1 MYDKQ
6 IKDVLERIETQAN
19 KKEFKINTAEEWYY
33 VSGLWLG
40 YVFKN
45 MKGETLK
52 SGKRQEAMRLAS
64 QKDEKHFRDF
74 LCGIFKTEYMKFNP
88 SDKADGVF
96 SAIINYGFEESE
108 ISYDGAQ
115 VLSQGLVSEF

>member
-1 MYDKQ
+1 MFDRQ
-6 IKDVLERIETQAN
+6 IKDVLERIEAQAS

-45 MKGETLK
+45 MKSKTLK
-52 SGKRQEAMRLAS
+52 SGRRQEVMRLAS
-64 QKDEKHFRDF
+64 QKDEKHFKDF

-115 VLSQGLVSEF
+115 ALSQGLVSEF

>member
-88 SDKADGVF
+88 IDKADGVF

-115 VLSQGLVSEF
+115 ALSQGLVSEF

>member
-1 MYDKQ
+1 MFDKQ
-6 IKDVLERIETQAN
+6 IKDVLERIEAQAN

-52 SGKRQEAMRLAS
+52 TGRRQEAIRLAV

-74 LCGIFKTEYMKFNP
+74 LCGIFKTEYMKFDP
-88 SDKADGVF
+88 SDKADGLF
-96 SAIINYGFEESE
+96 AAIVNYGFEESE
-108 ISYDGAQ
+108 ISYDGTQA
-115 VLSQGLVSEF
+115 LSQGLVSEF

>member
-1 MYDKQ
+1 MFDKQ
-6 IKDVLERIETQAN
+6 IKDVLERIKVQAD

-52 SGKRQEAMRLAS
+52 TGRRQEAMRLVA

-74 LCGIFKTEYMKFNP
+74 LCGIFKTEYMKFDP
-88 SDKADGVF
+88 SDKADGLF
-96 SAIINYGFEESE
+96 AAIVNYGFEESE
-108 ISYDGAQ
+108 TSYDGTQA
-115 VLSQGLVSEF
+115 LSQGLVLEF

>member
-1 MYDKQ
+1 MYNKQ

-45 MKGETLK
+45 TKGESLK
-52 SGKRQEAMRLAS
+52 LGRRQEAMRLAS
-64 QKDEKHFRDF
+64 QKDEKHFKDF
-74 LCGIFKTEYMKFNP
+74 LCGIFKTEYMKFDP
-88 SDKADGVF
+88 SDKVDGLF
-96 SAIINYGFEESE
+96 AAIVNYGFEEPE
-108 ISYDGAQ
+108 ISYDGTQA
-115 VLSQGLVSEF
+115 LSQGLVSEF

>member
-6 IKDVLERIETQAN
+6 IKDVLERIEVQAD

-33 VSGLWLG
+33 ISGLWLG

-45 MKGETLK
+45 IKGETLK
-52 SGKRQEAMRLAS
+52 LGRRQEAMRLAS

-74 LCGIFKTEYMKFNP
+74 LCGIFKTEYMKYNP
-88 SDKADGVF
+88 SDKADGLF
-96 SAIINYGFEESE
+96 AAIVSYGFEESE
-108 ISYDGAQ
+108 INYDGAQ
-115 VLSQGLVSEF
+115 ALSQGLVSEF

>member
-1 MYDKQ
+1 MYEKQ
-6 IKDVLERIETQAN
+6 IKDVLERIETQAY

-33 VSGLWLG
+33 VSGLWLR

-64 QKDEKHFRDF
+64 QKDEKHFKDF

-115 VLSQGLVSEF
+115 ALSQGLVTEL

>member
-6 IKDVLERIETQAN
+6 IKDVLERIEVQAD

-33 VSGLWLG
+33 ISGLWLG

-52 SGKRQEAMRLAS
+52 LGRRQEAMRLAS

-74 LCGIFKTEYMKFNP
+74 LCGIFKTEYMKYNP
-88 SDKADGVF
+88 SDKADGLF
-96 SAIINYGFEESE
+96 AAIVSYGFEESE
-108 ISYDGAQ
+108 INYDGAQ
-115 VLSQGLVSEF
+115 ALSQGLVSEF

>member
-6 IKDVLERIETQAN
+6 IKDVLERIEAQTN
-19 KKEFKINTAEEWYY
+19 KKEFKINTVEEWYY

-40 YVFKN
+40 YVLKN

-52 SGKRQEAMRLAS
+52 LGRRQEAMRLAA

-74 LCGIFKTEYMKFNP
+74 LCGIFKTEYMKINP
-88 SDKADGVF
+88 SDNADGLFASIV
-96 SAIINYGFEESE
+96 NYGFEESE
-108 ISYDGAQ
+108 ISYDGTQA
-115 VLSQGLVSEF
+115 LSQGLVSEF

>member
-33 VSGLWLG
+33 ISGLWLG

-52 SGKRQEAMRLAS
+52 LGRRQEAMRLAS

-88 SDKADGVF
+88 SDKADGLF
-96 SAIINYGFEESE
+96 TAIINYGFEESE
-108 ISYDGAQ
+108 ISYDGTQA
-115 VLSQGLVSEF
+115 LSQGLVSEF

>member
-1 MYDKQ
+1 MFDRQ
-6 IKDVLERIETQAN
+6 IKDVLERIEAQAS

-45 MKGETLK
+45 MKSKTLK
-52 SGKRQEAMRLAS
+52 SGRRQEVMRLAS
-64 QKDEKHFRDF
+64 QKDEKHFKDF
-74 LCGIFKTEYMKFNP
+74 LCGIFKTEYMKFDP

-115 VLSQGLVSEF
+115 ALSQGLVSEF

>member
-19 KKEFKINTAEEWYY
+19 KKGFKINTAEEWYY

-64 QKDEKHFRDF
+64 QKDEKHFKDF

-108 ISYDGAQ
+108 ISYDGTQA
-115 VLSQGLVSEF
+115 LSQGLVSEF

>member
-1 MYDKQ
+1 MYNKQ

-45 MKGETLK
+45 MKGETIKL
-52 SGKRQEAMRLAS
+52 GRRQEAMRLAS
-64 QKDEKHFRDF
+64 QKDEKHFKDF

-88 SDKADGVF
+88 SNKADGLF
-96 SAIINYGFEESE
+96 AAIVNYGFEESE
-108 ISYDGAQ
+108 ISYDGTQA
-115 VLSQGLVSEF
+115 LSQGLVSEF

>member
-6 IKDVLERIETQAN
+6 IKDVLERIEAQAN
-19 KKEFKINTAEEWYY
+19 KKEFKINTVEEWYY

-40 YVFKN
+40 YVLKN

-52 SGKRQEAMRLAS
+52 LGRRQEAMRLAA

-74 LCGIFKTEYMKFNP
+74 LCGIFKTEYMKINP
-88 SDKADGVF
+88 SDNADGLFASIV
-96 SAIINYGFEESE
+96 NYGFEESE
-108 ISYDGAQ
+108 ISYDGTQA
-115 VLSQGLVSEF
+115 LSQGLVSEF

>member
-6 IKDVLERIETQAN
+6 VKDVLERIEVQAD

-33 VSGLWLG
+33 SSGLWLG

-45 MKGETLK
+45 MKSETLK
-52 SGKRQEAMRLAS
+52 LGRRQEAMRLAT

-74 LCGIFKTEYMKFNP
+74 LCGIFKTEYMKFDP
-88 SDKADGVF
+88 SDKADGLF
-96 SAIINYGFEESE
+96 AAIVNYRFEEPE
-108 ISYDGAQ
+108 ISYEGTQA
-115 VLSQGLVSEF
+115 LSQGLVSEF

>member
-33 VSGLWLG
+33 ISGLWLG

-52 SGKRQEAMRLAS
+52 LGRRQEAMRLAT

-74 LCGIFKTEYMKFNP
+74 LCGIFKTEYMKFDP

-115 VLSQGLVSEF
+115 ALSQGLVSEF

>member
-115 VLSQGLVSEF
+115 ALSQGLVSEF

>member
-1 MYDKQ
+1 MFDKQ
-6 IKDVLERIETQAN
+6 IKDVLERIKVQAD

-52 SGKRQEAMRLAS
+52 TGRRQEAMRLAAY
-64 QKDEKHFRDF
+64 KDEKHFRDF
-74 LCGIFKTEYMKFNP
+74 LCGIFKTEYMKFDP
-88 SDKADGVF
+88 SDKADGLF
-96 SAIINYGFEESE
+96 AAIVNYGFEESE
-108 ISYDGAQ
+108 INYDGAQ
-115 VLSQGLVSEF
+115 ALSQGLVSEF

>member
-6 IKDVLERIETQAN
+6 VKDVLERIKVQAD

-45 MKGETLK
+45 MKGEIFKL
-52 SGKRQEAMRLAS
+52 GRRQEAMRLAA
-64 QKDEKHFRDF
+64 QKDEKHFRDL
-74 LCGIFKTEYMKFNP
+74 LCGIFKTEYMKFDP
-88 SDKADGVF
+88 SDKADGLF
-96 SAIINYGFEESE
+96 AAIVNYGFEESE
-108 ISYDGAQ
+108 ISYDGTQA
-115 VLSQGLVSEF
+115 LSQGLVSEF

>member
-6 IKDVLERIETQAN
+6 IKDVLERIEVQAD

-33 VSGLWLG
+33 ISGLWLG

-52 SGKRQEAMRLAS
+52 LGRRQEAMRLAS

-88 SDKADGVF
+88 SDKADGLF
-96 SAIINYGFEESE
+96 AAIVNYGFEESE
-108 ISYDGAQ
+108 ISYDGSQA
-115 VLSQGLVSEF
+115 LSQGLVLEF

>member
-1 MYDKQ
+1 MFDRQ
-6 IKDVLERIETQAN
+6 IKDVLERIEVQAD

-52 SGKRQEAMRLAS
+52 SGKRQEAMRLAA
-64 QKDEKHFRDF
+64 QKDEKHVRDF
-74 LCGIFKTEYMKFNP
+74 LCGIFKTEYMKFDP
-88 SDKADGVF
+88 SDKADGLF
-96 SAIINYGFEESE
+96 AAIINYGFEESE
-108 ISYDGAQ
+108 ISYDGVQA
-115 VLSQGLVSEF
+115 LSQGLVTEF

>member
-1 MYDKQ
+1 MFDKQ
-6 IKDVLERIETQAN
+6 IKDVLERIEAQAN

-40 YVFKN
+40 YIFKN

-52 SGKRQEAMRLAS
+52 TGRRQEAMRLAA

-74 LCGIFKTEYMKFNP
+74 LCGIFKTEYMKYNP
-88 SDKADGVF
+88 SNKADGLF
-96 SAIINYGFEESE
+96 AAIVNYGFEESE
-108 ISYDGAQ
+108 INYDGAQ
-115 VLSQGLVSEF
+115 ALSQGLVSEF

>member
-1 MYDKQ
+1 MFDRQ
-6 IKDVLERIETQAN
+6 IKDVLERIEVQAS

-52 SGKRQEAMRLAS
+52 VGRRQEAMRLAA

-74 LCGIFKTEYMKFNP
+74 LCGIFKTEYMKFDP
-88 SDKADGVF
+88 SDKADGLF
-96 SAIINYGFEESE
+96 AAIVNYGFEESE
-108 ISYDGAQ
+108 ISYDGSQA
-115 VLSQGLVSEF
+115 LSQGLVLEF

>member
-6 IKDVLERIETQAN
+6 IKDVLERIKIQAD

-33 VSGLWLG
+33 ISGLWLG

-52 SGKRQEAMRLAS
+52 LGRRQEAMRLAA

-88 SDKADGVF
+88 SNKADGLF
-96 SAIINYGFEESE
+96 AAIVNYGFEESE
-108 ISYDGAQ
+108 INYDGAQ
-115 VLSQGLVSEF
+115 ALSQGLVSGF

>member
-19 KKEFKINTAEEWYY
+19 KKEFKINTAGEWYY

-52 SGKRQEAMRLAS
+52 LGRRQEAMRLAS

-74 LCGIFKTEYMKFNP
+74 LCGIFKTEYMKFDP

-108 ISYDGAQ
+108 ISYNGAQ
-115 VLSQGLVSEF
+115 ALSQGLVTEF

>member
-33 VSGLWLG
+33 VSGLWFG

-64 QKDEKHFRDF
+64 QKDEKHFKDF

-115 VLSQGLVSEF
+115 ALSQGLVSEF

>member
-6 IKDVLERIETQAN
+6 VKDVLERIEVQAD

-33 VSGLWLG
+33 ISGLWLG

-52 SGKRQEAMRLAS
+52 LGRRQEAIRLAA
-64 QKDEKHFRDF
+64 QKDEKHFREF
-74 LCGIFKTEYMKFNP
+74 LCGIFKTEYMKFDP
-88 SDKADGVF
+88 SDKADGLF
-96 SAIINYGFEESE
+96 AAIVNYGFEEPE

-115 VLSQGLVSEF
+115 ALSQGLVSEF

>member
-1 MYDKQ
+1 
-6 IKDVLERIETQAN
+6 
-19 KKEFKINTAEEWYY
+19 
-33 VSGLWLG
+33 
-40 YVFKN
+40 
-45 MKGETLK
+45 MKSKTLK
-52 SGKRQEAMRLAS
+52 SGRRQEVMRLAS
-64 QKDEKHFRDF
+64 QKDEKHFKDF

-115 VLSQGLVSEF
+115 ALSQGLVSEF

>member
-45 MKGETLK
+45 MKSKTLK
-52 SGKRQEAMRLAS
+52 SGRRQEVMRLAS
-64 QKDEKHFRDF
+64 QKDEKHFKDF

-115 VLSQGLVSEF
+115 ALSQGLVSEF

>member
-6 IKDVLERIETQAN
+6 VKDVLERIKVQAD

-52 SGKRQEAMRLAS
+52 LGRRQEAMRLAA

-88 SDKADGVF
+88 SDKADGLF
-96 SAIINYGFEESE
+96 TAIINYGFEESE
-108 ISYDGAQ
+108 ISYDGTQA
-115 VLSQGLVSEF
+115 LLQGLISEF

>member
-1 MYDKQ
+1 MYNKQ
-6 IKDVLERIETQAN
+6 VKDVLERIETQAN
-19 KKEFKINTAEEWYY
+19 KKEFKINTAGEWYY

-45 MKGETLK
+45 MKGEALK
-52 SGKRQEAMRLAS
+52 LGRRQEAMRLAS

-88 SDKADGVF
+88 
-96 SAIINYGFEESE
+96 E
-108 ISYDGAQ
+108 
-115 VLSQGLVSEF
+115 

>member
-6 IKDVLERIETQAN
+6 VKDVLERIEVQAD

-52 SGKRQEAMRLAS
+52 LGRRQEAIRLLHRKMKNILENS
-64 QKDEKHFRDF
+64 FVEF
-74 LCGIFKTEYMKFNP
+74 LKRNI
-88 SDKADGVF
+88 
-96 SAIINYGFEESE
+96 
-108 ISYDGAQ
+108 
-115 VLSQGLVSEF
+115 

>member
-1 MYDKQ
+1 MFDKQ
-6 IKDVLERIETQAN
+6 IKDVLERIEAQAN

-52 SGKRQEAMRLAS
+52 TRIREKCCGQSYRKRR
-64 QKDEKHFRDF
+64 K
-74 LCGIFKTEYMKFNP
+74 
-88 SDKADGVF
+88 
-96 SAIINYGFEESE
+96 
-108 ISYDGAQ
+108 
-115 VLSQGLVSEF
+115 

>member
-1 MYDKQ
+1 MFDKQ
-6 IKDVLERIETQAN
+6 IKDVLERIEAQAN

-52 SGKRQEAMRLAS
+52 TGRRQEAMRLAA
-64 QKDEKHFRDF
+64 QKDEIHFRDF
-74 LCGIFKTEYMKFNP
+74 LCGIFKTEYMKFDP
-88 SDKADGVF
+88 SDKADGLF
-96 SAIINYGFEESE
+96 AAIVNYGFEES
-108 ISYDGAQ
+108 
-115 VLSQGLVSEF
+115 